1 VIKKIPIAE
10 LVPGMYIHDVNC
22 SWRVAPIF
30 SFRQKVPDDR
40 RVEEIRELGVREVYI
55 DTVLGDDLPGAP
67 TEDDVRRELE
77 EEMRRIGDC
86 GEIAVHHRLASRRE
100 LDEALVIHNS
110 AAELIEGMMADVR
123 LGRQLEFAA
132 VSEALHS
139 VTSSV
144 LDSFGTLIQLG
155 QLKNSDDYTFQ
166 HSVGVCALLTA
177 FGKAFE
183 LSRQTVFD
191 IGIGAL
197 LHDIGKMKVPTEILN
212 KPGQLT
218 EAEFAE
224 IKRHVAHG
232 REVVD
237 DAPWVSAT
245 ALAVIDHHHERYDGT
260 GYPAGLKGAEI
271 SPVGQ
276 MAAIVDVY
284 DALTAERVYH
294 KAMTPAAALR
304 KLQEWS
310 RFHFNEDLVA
320 HFIRNLGIYPLRTVV
335 RLESGLV
342 GVVIDQNPAD
352 LLRPVLVVVA
362 DAGERRSPRPRRLD
376 LQKTAADRIVACE
389 TPEKYGIDVDRL
401 VRDSAL
407 QGEAATAWRS

>member
-1 VIKKIPIAE
+1 MIKKIPIGE
-10 LVPGMYIHDVNC
+10 LAPGMYVHDVNC

-30 SFRQKVPDDR
+30 SVRQKVTDER

-67 TEDDVRRELE
+67 TEDEVRRELE

-86 GEIAVHHRLASRRE
+86 GEIAVHHRLADRRE
-100 LDEALVIHNS
+100 LDEALVIHDS
-110 AAELIEGMMADVR
+110 AAALIAGMMTDVR
-123 LGRQLEFAA
+123 LGRQLEFDA
-132 VSEALHS
+132 VGEALHS
-139 VTSSV
+139 VTCSV
-144 LDSFGTLIQLG
+144 LDNFGTLVQLG

-177 FGKAFE
+177 FGKSFQ
-183 LSRQTVFD
+183 LSRQTVYD

-197 LHDIGKMKVPTEILN
+197 LHDIGKMKVPAAILN
-212 KPGQLT
+212 KPAQLT

-224 IKRHVAHG
+224 LKRHVVHG
-232 REVVD
+232 REVVA
-237 DAPWVSAT
+237 DAPWVNAT
-245 ALAVIDHHHERYDGT
+245 ALAVIEHHHERYDGT
-260 GYPAGLKGAEI
+260 GYPAGLAGSEI

-294 KAMTPAAALR
+294 QAMTPAAALR

-320 HFIRNLGIYPLRTVV
+320 HFIRNLGIYPVRTVV
-335 RLESGLV
+335 RLESGMV
-342 GVVIDQNPAD
+342 GLVIDQNPAD
-352 LLRPVLVVVA
+352 LLRPVLLVVR
-362 DAGERRSPRPRRLD
+362 DAGERRPPRPRRLD
-376 LQKTAADRIVACE
+376 LQRAAGDRIVACE

-401 VRDSAL
+401 LRDVAL
-407 QGEAATAWRS
+407 PGEPAAAWRP